1 MTLKL
6 NGSTSGSVSIDA
18 PASTTG
24 GADVAFKLPV
34 ADGSS
39 GQAMTTNASGQLA
52 FSNVVGGPAFRVGS
66 TTQSNPSASTWTK
79 VQLDTEIFDTHNY
92 FDSSAS
98 NYWFKPTGGTWA
110 GYYLINTHVISSTG
124 TNGHLFAVD
133 IKKNGTTF
141 SGHQKINEGH
151 SDWSSSTLTD
161 LVYLDGV
168 DDYIEW
174 FFFHNDSGLDIRG
187 DGTPD
192 GRNTSVSGIWLR
204 A

>member
-6 NGSTSGSVSIDA
+6 NGSSSGSVSIDA

-24 GADVAFKLPV
+24 GADRTLTLPDANGTVAL
-34 ADGSS
+34 
-39 GQAMTTNASGQLA
+39 T
-52 FSNVVGGPAFRVGS
+52 SNSNGTVGGPAFRVGS

-79 VQLDTEIFDTHNY
+79 IQLDTEIFDTHNY

-133 IKKNGTTF
+133 VKKNGTTF
-141 SGHQKINEGH
+141 TGHQKIMEGH
-151 SDWSSSTLTD
+151 SDWSSTTLTD

-174 FFFHNDSGLDIRG
+174 FFFHNDSGLDVRG

-192 GRNTSVSGIWLR
+192 GRNTAVSGVWLR
-204 A
+204 S